1 MYDKYIS
8 VWDRFCYD
16 YIIIFLLVVIINGIY
31 IFGLWVNEN
40 GLFFIFYL
48 YKKLLNVINK
58 IMNLNINWVL

>member
-40 GLFFIFYL
+40 GFIFYL